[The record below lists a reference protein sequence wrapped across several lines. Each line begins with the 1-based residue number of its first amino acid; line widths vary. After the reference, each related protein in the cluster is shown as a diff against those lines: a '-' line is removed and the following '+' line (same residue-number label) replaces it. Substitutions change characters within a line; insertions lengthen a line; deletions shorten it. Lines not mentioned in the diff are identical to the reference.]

1 MKTTLFLIASALFA
15 SGLVIGRQTAPRTI
29 GDCNAELEARYWRAK
44 CYEASELLMRFMFS
58 TVRED
63 LGLGP
68 YTVLDFLEM
77 ERENPEGL
85 RTRHLVEGT
94 QHPLVVAPNL
104 PQK

>member
-1 MKTTLFLIASALFA
+1 MKTTLAILAAILFA

-58 TVRED
+58 TVREE

-68 YTVLDFLEM
+68 YTVLDFLEV
-77 ERENPEGL
+77 ERENASMSLSEK
-85 RTRHLVEGT
+85 
-94 QHPLVVAPNL
+94 Q
-104 PQK
+104 QKG

>member
-77 ERENPEGL
+77 ERENAELTCL
-85 RTRHLVEGT
+85 RNKRRIKDNDTRT
-94 QHPLVVAPNL
+94 
-104 PQK
+104 

>member
-1 MKTTLFLIASALFA
+1 MKTTLAILAAILFA
-15 SGLVIGRQTAPRTI
+15 SGLVIGRQTAPRII

-68 YTVLDFLEM
+68 YTVLDFLEV
-77 ERENPEGL
+77 ERENAVVSL
-85 RTRHLVEGT
+85 R
-94 QHPLVVAPNL
+94 HPKGNHE
-104 PQK
+104 

>member
-1 MKTTLFLIASALFA
+1 MKTTLSIIAAILFA

-77 ERENPEGL
+77 ERENAELTCL
-85 RTRHLVEGT
+85 RNKRRIKDNDTRT
-94 QHPLVVAPNL
+94 
-104 PQK
+104 

>member
-1 MKTTLFLIASALFA
+1 MKTTLSIIAAILFA
-15 SGLVIGRQTAPRTI
+15 SGIVIGRQTAPRTI

-77 ERENPEGL
+77 ERENGQ
-85 RTRHLVEGT
+85 VER
-94 QHPLVVAPNL
+94 PIE
-104 PQK
+104 PQKGRG